1 MSRYE
6 HDDDSI
12 HGNQISSPNEDEPT
26 DCSVFDSDDDVRYD
40 DDDDRCDDIS
50 GLDDNDC

>member
-1 MSRYE
+1 MSQYE
-6 HDDDSI
+6 HDDDSM
-12 HGNQISSPNEDEPT
+12 HGNQISSSHEDGPT
-26 DCSVFDSDDDVRYD
+26 DCSVFDSDDDVQY

>member
-12 HGNQISSPNEDEPT
+12 HGNQISSSNEDEPT
-26 DCSVFDSDDDVRYD
+26 DCSVFDSDDDVQY
-40 DDDDRCDDIS
+40 DDDDRCDDLS